1 MLLIGLIYF
10 VLSVAAIIILSVRL
24 RKCMKK
30 NESEPIEPV
39 EPVEPVKPDDSDVA
53 ENFCGSCQGI
63 GSMTFRNPT
72 EMSRLYEEGKLT
84 EFTPMPESTE
94 WKKTCMM

>member
-10 VLSVAAIIILSVRL
+10 VLSVGAIIMLSVRL

-30 NESEPIEPV
+30 NEIEPV
-39 EPVEPVKPDDSDVA
+39 EPVEPIEPDDSDVS

-84 EFTPMPESTE
+84 EFTPMPEPTE